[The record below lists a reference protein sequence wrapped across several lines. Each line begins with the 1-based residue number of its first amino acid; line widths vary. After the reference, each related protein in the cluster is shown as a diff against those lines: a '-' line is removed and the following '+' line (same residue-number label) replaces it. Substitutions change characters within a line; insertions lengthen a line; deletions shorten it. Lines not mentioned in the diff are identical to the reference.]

1 MGAEEVVVASA
12 RGSEGPAGG
21 GGGDLGVGR
30 GSGMQPPSLL
40 LPLLLLLCQPVFRT
54 RGESRGGKRPG
65 DPPSLGGSPVGG
77 GQRAKVLALRQH
89 WMEKILAPKMGQSA
103 GRPNSAPAATQT
115 KAVGLVPG
123 VVTAGGWVRGCPPP
137 GRTK

>member
-1 MGAEEVVVASA
+1 M
-12 RGSEGPAGG
+12 
-21 GGGDLGVGR
+21 
-30 GSGMQPPSLL
+30 
-40 LPLLLLLCQPVFRT
+40 
-54 RGESRGGKRPG
+54 
-65 DPPSLGGSPVGG
+65 GG
-77 GQRAKVLALRQH
+77 GQSAKVLALRQH

-137 GRTK
+137 GQNQVGPGTRGQHVLAIMFRNKRGNKVTTCWGKR

>member
-1 MGAEEVVVASA
+1 MGAEEVLLPQ
-12 RGSEGPAGG
+12 RGALRVPLEGAGG
-21 GGGDLGVGR
+21 IWAWGR
-30 GSGMQPPSLL
+30 GSGMQPPSPL
-40 LPLLLLLCQPVFRT
+40 LPLLLLLCRPILRT
-54 RGESRGGKRPG
+54 RGEARGWREARR
-65 DPPSLGGSPVGG
+65 PPSLGGGPVGG

-89 WMEKILAPKMGQSA
+89 WMEKILAPEMGQSA

>member
-1 MGAEEVVVASA
+1 MLQRGALRVPL
-12 RGSEGPAGG
+12 EGAGG
-21 GGGDLGVGR
+21 IWAWGR

-40 LPLLLLLCQPVFRT
+40 LPLLLLLCQPVVRT
-54 RGESRGGKRPG
+54 RGESPRGKRPH
-65 DPPSLGGSPVGG
+65 DPPSLGGSPAGG

-89 WMEKILAPKMGQSA
+89 WMEKILAPKMGQLA
-103 GRPNSAPAATQT
+103 GRPDSAPAATQT
-115 KAVGLVPG
+115 KAVGLMPG